1 MIMKKSTKENAV
13 SPVVGVML
21 MLVVTIIIAAVVAT
35 FASGM
40 VDSTDKTPVAIVTG
54 TYSQENG
61 LYLTMQSGDPI
72 YLNDVDLV
80 VKPSSG
86 FSDSYAKLAW
96 DVETVDKA
104 VLSPGETVQAAVVP
118 IQGTAMVGT
127 TYANTSK
134 YYGFNYYPDSIGK
147 SFTLLMIKDG
157 TTFATTEVRI
167 TA

>member
-21 MLVVTIIIAAVVAT
+21 MLVVTIIIAAVVSS
-35 FASGM
+35 FAGGLA
-40 VDSTDKTPVAIVTG
+40 DSTEKTPVAIVTG
-54 TYSQENG
+54 TYSQTNG

-72 YLNDVDLV
+72 YLNNIDLV

-86 FSDSYAKLAW
+86 FSDSYAKLTW
-96 DVETVDKA
+96 DVNLIDRNVNLTVGDTEKVA
-104 VLSPGETVQAAVVP
+104 DAP
-118 IQGTAMVGT
+118 IQGTAMVGSN
-127 TYANTSK
+127 YANTSS
-134 YYGFNYYPDSIGK
+134 YYGFNNANNIGK

-157 TTFATTEVRI
+157 TTFATTEVKI